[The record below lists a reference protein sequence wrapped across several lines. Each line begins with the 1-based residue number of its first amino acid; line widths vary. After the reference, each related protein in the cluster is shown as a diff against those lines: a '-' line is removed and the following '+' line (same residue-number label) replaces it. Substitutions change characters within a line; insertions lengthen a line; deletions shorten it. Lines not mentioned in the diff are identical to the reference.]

1 MNILKITNGVPAK
14 YSEGALKRNNPRVSF
29 PSTLNDAVLASY
41 DCYNYTIDSKPEYN
55 PVLQN
60 LNPVF
65 EQRSDGWVQ
74 TFVVVDFSLDVS
86 KRRLKES
93 IASDRWD
100 TEHGGVVWTDINSET
115 FRIATDSNSQM
126 KMTSVL
132 AVVTADPTSTAY
144 ENWKLEKQVEVEV
157 IDTDENELPVTRT
170 ELVWESVFRTN
181 TREDFFTIV
190 GMAGGHIEKCFKA
203 ESLAVALV
211 NAGDLTVTFQ
221 SEYEK
226 L

>member
-1 MNILKITNGVPAK
+1 MNILKLTDGVPAK
-14 YSEGALKRNNPRVSF
+14 YSEGALKRNNPGVSF

-100 TEHGGVVWTDINSET
+100 TEHGGVVWTDTNSET
-115 FRIATDSNSQM
+115 WRIDTDSNSQM
-126 KMTSVL
+126 KITSVL

-157 IDTDENELPVTRT
+157 IDTDRNELPVTRT